1 MAQKGVGFWS
11 WTLSKVCNLTVGYQ
25 KQGVS
30 SHFNVFFK
38 SLFEYA
44 RSGLVR
50 TMWNILVLV
59 FFYLNKKHHPLKH
72 GQVLKVPLAHSH
84 LYFPL
89 VVPLLP
95 LPPPLHLPFPPN
107 YNPDPLIQSCTLR
120 ALATGM
126 LPPTSLQQWPPLP
139 PPPQV
144 ILFAHSLKA
153 ASMLIF
159 PSRSLITRLLRYWI
173 CQKLPFANTSQGCLI
188 LSKMA
193 WKVVQ
198 CLFTGKGTLVN

>member
-139 PPPQV
+139 PPPPGHPFCTFIESSKYVNFSFQEFDYKTV
-144 ILFAHSLKA
+144 EVLDL
-153 ASMLIF
+153 
-159 PSRSLITRLLRYWI
+159 PETPI
-173 CQKLPFANTSQGCLI
+173 CQYFPGMFDFIQNGLESGA
-188 LSKMA
+188 
-193 WKVVQ
+193 V
-198 CLFTGKGTLVN
+198 LVHW